1 MDCKK
6 IEDVPQMVF
15 HFFLTIKDILF
26 DLRNYKHLKIY
37 FLLIVNELNVHRKAA
52 ALRTQEIT

>member
-1 MDCKK
+1 
-6 IEDVPQMVF
+6 MVF